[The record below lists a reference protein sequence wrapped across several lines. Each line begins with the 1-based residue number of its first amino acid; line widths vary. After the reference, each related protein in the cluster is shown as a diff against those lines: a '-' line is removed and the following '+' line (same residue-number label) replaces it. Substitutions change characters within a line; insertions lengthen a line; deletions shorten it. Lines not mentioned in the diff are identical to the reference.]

1 MSSFSREIE
10 FGALWLQNMTSGA
23 NNFNY
28 FLENKLTK
36 FSGVHTCAYV
46 LSGKCFFFGGGR
58 SWAPYPFLSLPMVII
73 GPHLVIILVN
83 AVYR

>member
-1 MSSFSREIE
+1 VSSFSREIE

-46 LSGKCFFFGGGR
+46 LSGKCFFWGGEELGPLSFLVLANGNNR
-58 SWAPYPFLSLPMVII
+58 SAFS
-73 GPHLVIILVN
+73 N
-83 AVYR
+83 NSS